1 MKIRRQYMRA
11 FLVTSACCLCASI
24 FVAPPALAQAA
35 SAAAQSQTQSQS
47 ATDKELREIAGELR
61 LLRTEMRRI
70 SINAQRAQVLIDRI
84 RLQQEQV
91 TRLRHD
97 IGEVQEKLEQ
107 VRSDQAR
114 MKAMIKAA
122 KRQQEAGLRDDDDVK
137 GIALAAEEMDNREQA
152 LLRKEAA
159 LATELE
165 LAQGT
170 LTELDSRLDEIER
183 EMAQPSAD
191 DAGKPAKRQ
200 D

>member
-1 MKIRRQYMRA
+1 MRA

-24 FVAPPALAQAA
+24 FVAPPRSFAQAA
-35 SAAAQSQTQSQS
+35 SATAQSQTQPQS
-47 ATDKELREIAGELR
+47 ATDNELREIAGELR
-61 LLRTEMRRI
+61 LLRAEMRRI
-70 SINAQRAQVLIDRI
+70 SVTAQRAQVMIDRI

-91 TRLRHD
+91 VRLGHD
-97 IGEVQEKLEQ
+97 IADVRDKLEQ

-114 MKAMIKAA
+114 AKTMIKAA
-122 KRQQEAGLRDDDDVK
+122 KREQEAGLRDEEDVK
-137 GIALAAEEMDNREQA
+137 AFTLATEELENREQA

-170 LTELDSRLDEIER
+170 LAELNSKLDEIER

>member
-1 MKIRRQYMRA
+1 MRA
-11 FLVTSACCLCASI
+11 FVITSACCLYASI
-24 FVAPPALAQAA
+24 FVAPPRSFAQAA
-35 SAAAQSQTQSQS
+35 SATAQSQSQPQSG
-47 ATDKELREIAGELR
+47 TDKELREIAGELR

-97 IGEVQEKLEQ
+97 IGDVQEKLEQ

-114 MKAMIKAA
+114 AKAMIKAA
-122 KRQQEAGLRDDDDVK
+122 KKQQEAGLRDDEDVK
-137 GIALAAEEMDNREQA
+137 AFTLATEELDNREQA
-152 LLRKEAA
+152 LLRREAA

-170 LTELDSRLDEIER
+170 LAELDSRLEDIQR
-183 EMAQPSAD
+183 EMAQPAPD
-191 DAGKPAKRQ
+191 EAGKPDKRQ

>member
-1 MKIRRQYMRA
+1 MRA

-24 FVAPPALAQAA
+24 FIAPPALAQAE
-35 SAAAQSQTQSQS
+35 SAAAQSQSLSQS

-70 SINAQRAQVLIDRI
+70 SVNAQRAQVLIDRI

-91 TRLRHD
+91 ARVRHD
-97 IGEVQEKLEQ
+97 ISDVQEKLEQ

-114 MKAMIKAA
+114 AKAMIKAA
-122 KRQQEAGLRDDDDVK
+122 KKQQEAGLRDDEDVK
-137 GIALAAEEMDNREQA
+137 AFTLATEELDNREQV
-152 LLRKEAA
+152 LLRREAA

-170 LTELDSRLDEIER
+170 LAELDSRLEDIQR
-183 EMAQPSAD
+183 EMAQPALD
-191 DAGKPAKRQ
+191 EAGKPAKRQ

>member
-1 MKIRRQYMRA
+1 MRT
-11 FLVTSACCLCASI
+11 LVITSACCLCASI
-24 FVAPPALAQAA
+24 FVAPPRSCAQTA
-35 SAAAQSQTQSQS
+35 SGAAQSQSQSQS

-61 LLRTEMRRI
+61 LLRAEMRRI
-70 SINAQRAQVLIDRI
+70 SVNAQRAQVLIDRI

-91 TRLRHD
+91 ARLRHD
-97 IGEVQEKLEQ
+97 ISDVQEKLEQ
-107 VRSDQAR
+107 VRADQAR
-114 MKAMIKAA
+114 AKAMIKAA
-122 KRQQEAGLRDDDDVK
+122 KKQQEAGLRDEEDVK
-137 GIALAAEEMDNREQA
+137 AFTLATEELENREQA
-152 LLRKEAA
+152 LLRREAA

-170 LTELDSRLDEIER
+170 LAELDSKLDEIQR

>member
-1 MKIRRQYMRA
+1 MRT
-11 FLVTSACCLCASI
+11 LVITSACCLCASI
-24 FVAPPALAQAA
+24 FVAPPRLFAQAA
-35 SAAAQSQTQSQS
+35 SAAAQSQSQSQS

-61 LLRTEMRRI
+61 LLRAEMRRI
-70 SINAQRAQVLIDRI
+70 SVTAQRAQVMIDRI

-91 TRLRHD
+91 VRLGRD
-97 IGEVQEKLEQ
+97 IADVRDKLEQ

-114 MKAMIKAA
+114 AKTMIKAA
-122 KRQQEAGLRDDDDVK
+122 KKQLEAGLRDEEDVK
-137 GIALAAEEMDNREQA
+137 AFTLATEELENREQA

-170 LTELDSRLDEIER
+170 LAELNSKLDEIER